1 MKFPKH
7 QYNLLKSIVEAGL
20 AEGHK
25 IFYRH
30 VILKQYSRVMRE
42 YDPSHND
49 VTRGDHIGPMMDK
62 IATDLNGFYT
72 KDLNKNGNAKKKS
85 VRIEFN

>member
-1 MKFPKH
+1 MKFSKH
-7 QYNLLKSIVEAGL
+7 QYNLLKSIVDAGE

-30 VILKQYSRVMRE
+30 KISKQYSRIMRE

-49 VTRGDHIGPMMDK
+49 VTRGDHIGPMMEQITK
-62 IATDLNGFYT
+62 EKNGLYI
-72 KDLNKNGNAKKKS
+72 KDLNKNGNTKKKS
-85 VRIEFN
+85 VRIELN

>member
-20 AEGHK
+20 GEGHK
-25 IFYRH
+25 TFYRH
-30 VILKQYSRVMRE
+30 KILKHYSRIMRE

-49 VTRGDHIGPMMDK
+49 ETRGDLISPMMEQ
-62 IATDLNGFYT
+62 IANELGGTFT
-72 KDLNKNGNAKKKS
+72 KDLTKNGNAKKGT
-85 VRIEFN
+85 VRIEF